1 MELHEKTAHELSQL
15 LEKREVSSVDITRSI
30 FDRIN
35 ALESKVGAFVTL
47 TPEHAMKMAEQ
58 ADAMR
63 ASGEAVSPL
72 NGIPVALKD
81 NMCTNG
87 IATTCSSKMLE
98 KFVPPFDG
106 TVVSRLRNAGAVF
119 VGKANMDE
127 FAMGSTTESSAFKKT
142 FNPWDLD
149 RIPGGSSGGSAAAV
163 AAEMCVMATGSDTG
177 GSIRQPAAFC
187 GVVGMK
193 PTYGLVSRYGL
204 VAFASSLDQI
214 GPLTRDVEDAAIFL
228 NAMAGHD
235 AMDSTSAQVEA
246 PDYTKFL
253 NRDIK
258 GLRVGL
264 PKEFFADG
272 ADPEVRSAV
281 DAAIKQLE
289 SLGAELVE
297 VELPHTQHAVATYYL
312 CATAEASSN
321 LAKFD
326 GAHFGYRNMEADNV
340 VDMFSRS
347 RSEGFGP
354 EVKRRIML
362 GTYALSAGFYEDF
375 YLKALKVRTL
385 IKQDFEKAFEKCD
398 ILAGPTTPS
407 TAFKIGEKA
416 NDPLAMYLTDVYTI
430 GVNLAGIPALS
441 LPCGF
446 AGGGMPIG
454 LQLIAPAFED
464 GRLFTAAHAYE
475 QATEWHKK
483 RPSLA

>member
-1 MELHEKTAHELSQL
+1 MELYEKTAHELSQL
-15 LEKREVSSVDITRSI
+15 LDKGEVSSVDITRSI
-30 FDRIN
+30 FDRIDK
-35 ALESKVGAFVTL
+35 LEAKVGAFVTL

-58 ADAMR
+58 ADTMR
-63 ASGEAVSPL
+63 AAGEAVSPL
-72 NGIPVALKD
+72 NGIPVAIKD
-81 NMCTNG
+81 NMITKG
-87 IATTCSSKMLE
+87 VATTCSSKMLE
-98 KFVPPFDG
+98 KFVPPYDG

-142 FNPWDLD
+142 YNPWDLE

-235 AMDSTSAQVEA
+235 PMDSTSAKVEA
-246 PDYTKFL
+246 QDYTKFL
-253 NRDIK
+253 NRDVK
-258 GLRVGL
+258 GLRIGL
-264 PKEFFADG
+264 PKEFFAEG
-272 ADPEVRSAV
+272 ANPEVRSAV

-385 IKQDFEKAFEKCD
+385 IQQDFLKAFEKCD

-430 GVNLAGIPALS
+430 GVNLAGLPALS

-446 AGGGMPIG
+446 AEGGMPIG

-475 QATEWHKK
+475 QATEWHNK
-483 RPSLA
+483 RPTL